1 MYIFAQLL
9 MWLELKKYKLNK
21 CTYRGIDG
29 DSKHSFGFI
38 V

>member
-9 MWLELKKYKLNK
+9 MWLESKKYKLNK
-21 CTYRGIDG
+21 CTYWGIDG
-29 DSKHSFGFI
+29 DSKNSFGLI